1 MSPVLEICYSVDNKK
16 NIGFRRLLNLY
27 SKCILIAAILKP
39 NLMLREPDPSAER
52 IKQEIDINKEN
63 LKFLNSFYIPLLSA
77 AITVF
82 LPSNPMSLLEKLAW
96 TLVTGMCLV
105 ILIFLKK
112 RVHVAINK
120 LIQKL

>member
-1 MSPVLEICYSVDNKK
+1 MSQQAGIYYSVDNKK
-16 NIGFRRLLNLY
+16 NIGFWRLLNLY

-39 NLMLREPDPSAER
+39 NLMLRAPDPSAER

-77 AITVF
+77 AVTIF
-82 LPSNPMSLLEKLAW
+82 LPNNPMSLLVKLAW
-96 TLVTGMCLV
+96 TV
-105 ILIFLKK
+105 IAFVSLIFLSFFKK

-120 LIQKL
+120 LI